1 VLSPNPWRSL
11 VGTTGFEPATSAS
24 RTQRSTRLSH
34 VPSPNPHISR
44 IACCDRGYGRPS
56 GRPRVSDPATYCFST
71 PRILPPAVDL
81 WHAHLHGL
89 ATPTREICGLT
100 RKYSYQKCLAL
111 SSHKRIALKREGV
124 KARKARRGSY
134 GLSVNRSPEFFREL
148 FVKMNS

>member
-1 VLSPNPWRSL
+1 MLKSPIQEKPPVRLMSLSGGFYFL
-11 VGTTGFEPATSAS
+11 FMVGTTGFEPATSAS

-81 WHAHLHGL
+81 WHAHPHGL

-111 SSHKRIALKREGV
+111 SSRESMEHG
-124 KARKARRGSY
+124 AWGI
-134 GLSVNRSPEFFREL
+134 EE
-148 FVKMNS
+148 